1 MGLFDFFKKPK
12 TDLEQYYEDRNR
24 REKEMRAASEDVQPA
39 GYTGFRITV
48 EDVFTITGRGT
59 VITGRVETGS
69 VSVGDVVTL
78 VRKDGSSRSVT
89 ITGIEAFRKIKN
101 SAAAG
106 ENVGLLLRQV
116 NRDEVGKGDVL
127 IK

>member
-1 MGLFDFFKKPK
+1 MGLFDIFKKPK
-12 TDLEQYYEDRNR
+12 TDLEQYYEERSR
-24 REKEMRAASEDVQPA
+24 KEREKNAFAGASQPA
-39 GYTGFRITV
+39 GGAGFKITV

-69 VSVGDVVTL
+69 VSVGDAVTL
-78 VRKDGSSRSVT
+78 QRTDGSSRPVT
-89 ITGIEAFRKIKN
+89 VIGIEAFRKIKN

-116 NRDEVGKGDVL
+116 NRNEVGKGDVL
-127 IK
+127 MK